1 MEFIEKYYRI
11 DGSDDDI
18 EDFNEAGDDDENNS
32 DIDFIDDKE
41 NFQNQ
46 EPIKYCLMN
55 VTRELQETIND
66 DFMAQELDLM
76 PDNPENFV
84 SDFFDEVEFEE
95 FQSVEKRIQKFV
107 QELKTFR
114 QGSKD
119 SFYEVILFALYFHF
133 IDKKEDLGFLLG

>member
-1 MEFIEKYYRI
+1 
-11 DGSDDDI
+11 
-18 EDFNEAGDDDENNS
+18 
-32 DIDFIDDKE
+32 
-41 NFQNQ
+41 
-46 EPIKYCLMN
+46 MN

-66 DFMAQELDLM
+66 DSMAQELDLM

-84 SDFFDEVEFEE
+84 SDFFDEVEYEE

-119 SFYEVILFALYFHF
+119 SFYEVILFT
-133 IDKKEDLGFLLG
+133 K

>member
-66 DFMAQELDLM
+66 DSMAQELDLM
-76 PDNPENFV
+76 PD
-84 SDFFDEVEFEE
+84 
-95 FQSVEKRIQKFV
+95 KI
-107 QELKTFR
+107 LK
-114 QGSKD
+114 
-119 SFYEVILFALYFHF
+119 ILFLIFLMRLSMRNF
-133 IDKKEDLGFLLG
+133 KVLKKGYKNSCKNLRPFVKGQRILFTK